1 MVEMKSP
8 TTATLWLNR
17 DRVQSKDYI
26 GPVKKLAHRQK
37 KNLLTEVVKILL
49 TIKIKFCLPYR
60 LKSAYRTEKKVLTEI
75 VKKVLDFYNST
86 APQWSTCP
94 KATKNIWNGTVIVF
108 ANGLSE

>member
-75 VKKVLDFYNST
+75 VKKVLDFYIYLPSPLRQVQLKQGRFMAAGCISPENM
-86 APQWSTCP
+86 
-94 KATKNIWNGTVIVF
+94 
-108 ANGLSE
+108 

>member
-75 VKKVLDFYNST
+75 VKKVLDFYR
-86 APQWSTCP
+86 AFHG
-94 KATKNIWNGTVIVF
+94 I
-108 ANGLSE
+108 